1 MKTKSLRMK
10 NGKLLGARVVELC
23 DLSAARTARSLGRV
37 PRRRRGASWAR
48 AA

>member
-10 NGKLLGARVVELC
+10 NGKLLGAWVLELRAP
-23 DLSAARTARSLGRV
+23 SAARTARSLGRV
-37 PRRRRGASWAR
+37 SRKRR